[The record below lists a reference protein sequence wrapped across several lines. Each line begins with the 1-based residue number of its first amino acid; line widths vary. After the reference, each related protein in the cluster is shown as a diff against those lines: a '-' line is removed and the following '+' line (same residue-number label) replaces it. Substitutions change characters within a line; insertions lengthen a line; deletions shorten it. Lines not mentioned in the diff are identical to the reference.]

1 MENMPTLRFYNT
13 LGRQMEDFVP
23 LAPGRAGL
31 YTCGPTVYNYAHIG
45 NLRTYLFEDILRRA
59 LQYAGYEVT
68 HVMNVTDVG
77 HLTDDAD
84 SGEDRMFVGARKTG
98 KTVWEIADHYT
109 KAFFADLEH
118 LNILM
123 PTVVCKATDHI
134 EDMIGLIKRIEANGF
149 TYTRGGNLYFDIEK
163 FPSYGELALLDMDQ
177 LKAGARIEVDANK
190 KNPHDF
196 VLWFTQSKFK
206 HQAML
211 WESPWGRGYPGWHIE
226 CSAMSM
232 HYLGES
238 FDIHCGGVDHIAV
251 HHTNEIA
258 QAQAATGKKWVNY
271 WLHGEFLVTSNAKMS
286 KSLENFTTL
295 SALAE
300 KGYDPLDYRYF
311 CLGAH
316 YRKQLNFSFED
327 LDAAKSARNNL
338 VQRLA
343 LLKDQ
348 AGEQASGKGKD
359 AAEVSAV
366 LPLEGKALSYLRS
379 FQENMANDLNMP
391 KCLSDLW
398 NLVKDRQ
405 VEPALTLRAALEMDR
420 VLGLDLQREYNAQV
434 ALDEELSG
442 LIQERSEA
450 RARRDFATADRIR
463 AELDSRGIVLEDTQD
478 GVRLKKKL

>member
-118 LNILM
+118 LNILT

-134 EDMIGLIKRIEANGF
+134 EDMIELIKRIEANGF

-232 HYLGES
+232 RYLGES

-420 VLGLDLQREYNAQV
+420 VLGLDLQREYNSQV

-463 AELDSRGIVLEDTQD
+463 AELDSRGIVLEDTPD

>member
-1 MENMPTLRFYNT
+1 
-13 LGRQMEDFVP
+13 MEDFVP

-348 AGEQASGKGKD
+348 TGEQASGKGKD

-420 VLGLDLQREYNAQV
+420 VLGLDLQREYNSQV